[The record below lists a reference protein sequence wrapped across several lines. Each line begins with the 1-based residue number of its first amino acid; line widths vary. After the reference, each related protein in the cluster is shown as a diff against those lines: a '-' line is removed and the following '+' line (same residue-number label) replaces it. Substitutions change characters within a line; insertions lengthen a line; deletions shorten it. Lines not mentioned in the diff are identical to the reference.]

1 MKRKRHACG
10 IMAVGDGRLDGRQR
24 LNADSLMY
32 RPLAT
37 EPLASFIFP
46 DIGALHAIRLESYV
60 NLNFQEIDVHGFEI
74 YIVEQWAA
82 ERQISTVITSYTGN
96 SQDTIHAVQIALPTD
111 ASKWPKAL
119 RMYYENLMTFAQP
132 KDMPKGTLF
141 ITNLP
146 SVPSNLN
153 LLHVECG
160 DVRVIWKNFEV
171 NFNLKRLRCGGR
183 SALLL
188 CAPSKAAEDKF
199 SQLYKISMSS
209 AQRRQHLQVIDQE
222 SYTQV
227 RTIDLTDRYH
237 PVIELITLVQ
247 ISLGYFRLFNH
258 EKDGLLCEDTIMAI
272 NQWWDKYGKLYL
284 GMERPKNEG
293 PVGPTTITALI
304 SLVLSCYFKFK
315 VEDCVVSKDPFEES
329 QFFNSIHIFQKKYG
343 IVKGTGPLY
352 LDDKTLE
359 KLFKVCAKTSNTD
372 IFKFKKVVKS
382 TVQDIAGRGNP
393 MHLSNEILTSDLDVL
408 VKNIHGGSLG
418 LLWKNKGRPRRRLRE
433 LHDHPGFCDIRY
445 FRGNPDALL
454 EKQAICFMEMKEN
467 GTDSQDSSDDPE
479 KNFFDTGKLVRY
491 TSSNSSASA
500 SSMVCNYDKNKYAR
514 NFGINK
520 VYHEEYYRRHS
531 VPFANDD
538 THELADEEVPS
549 NHWRAN
555 CLYRSNSASQIQDV
569 VEPWTLPFDPSL
581 VKMARDLLKMKHKL
595 EAQQRMDEMTEGC
608 VDVSGKNSECL
619 KSRVAFGDLMNE
631 LQGVYQDCT
640 SRVGELDDKKQEV
653 ETKRTLLKGEMR
665 ELNSLSSKFQ
675 YDMRVIE
682 GRMRDVEDSVNHFEA
697 KLEAVQK
704 SLIENGLGIG
714 MAVDSLSDKAA
725 FDRCI
730 SELVHAR
737 NTKYEGVCLKMFSK
751 RFVRDIKEDVSKWG
765 SWFFTKLFYGHGN
778 TDNGIQ

>member
-1 MKRKRHACG
+1 
-10 IMAVGDGRLDGRQR
+10 MAVGDARLDGRHR
-24 LNADSLMY
+24 VNADTFMY

-37 EPLASFIFP
+37 EPLSSFIFP
-46 DIGALHAIRLESYV
+46 DIRALHAIRLESFV

-96 SQDTIHAVQIALPTD
+96 SQDTIHAVQVALPAD
-111 ASKWPKAL
+111 ASKWPEPL
-119 RMYYENLMTFAQP
+119 RMYYDNLMTFAQP
-132 KDMPKGTLF
+132 KDMPKGSLF

-146 SVPSNLN
+146 SVPSKLN

-199 SQLYKISMSS
+199 SQLYKISMCP
-209 AQRRQHLQVIDQE
+209 AQRRQHLQDVDQE
-222 SYTQV
+222 GYAHA

-237 PVIELITLVQ
+237 PVIELVTLVQ
-247 ISLGYFRLFNH
+247 ISLAYFRLFNH
-258 EKDGLLCEDTIMAI
+258 EKDGLLCEDTIVAI
-272 NQWWDKYGKLYL
+272 DQWWDKYGKIYL
-284 GMERPKNEG
+284 GMEKPKNES
-293 PVGPTTITALI
+293 PMGPTTVTALI

-315 VEDCVVSKDPFEES
+315 VEDCVMSKDPFEES
-329 QFFNSIHIFQKKYG
+329 HFFNSILIFQKKYG
-343 IVKGTGPLY
+343 LAKSTNSLY

-382 TVQDIAGRGNP
+382 TVQDIAGKGNP

-433 LHDHPGFCDIRY
+433 VREHPGFCDIRY

-467 GTDSQDSSDDPE
+467 GTDSQESSDDPE

-491 TSSNSSASA
+491 TSSNSSVSA

-520 VYHEEYYRRHS
+520 LYHEEYNRRHS
-531 VPFANDD
+531 VPFGIDD
-538 THELADEEVPS
+538 THENIDEEYPW
-549 NHWRAN
+549 NDWRSS
-555 CLYRSNSASQIQDV
+555 CLYRSNSISQVQDV
-569 VEPWTLPFDPSL
+569 VETWTLPFDPSL
-581 VKMARDLLKMKHKL
+581 VKMARDLSKIKNNL
-595 EAQQRMDEMTEGC
+595 ETWQGTDELTGKCSAGTEKGT
-608 VDVSGKNSECL
+608 ECD
-619 KSRVAFGDLMNE
+619 KSRVAFSDLMEE
-631 LQGVYQDCT
+631 LQNIYQDCT
-640 SRVGELDDKKQEV
+640 HRGAELDDKNQEV
-653 ETKRTLLKGEMR
+653 ETKQTLLKGEMR

-675 YDMRVIE
+675 YDMRVLE

-704 SLIENGLGIG
+704 SLIDNGLGIAT
-714 MAVDSLSDKAA
+714 AVDSLSDKAE

-751 RFVRDIKEDVSKWG
+751 RFVRDIKEDVSEWG
-765 SWFFTKLFYGHGN
+765 AWFFTKLFYGHGN
-778 TDNGIQ
+778 TDNGMQ

>member
-1 MKRKRHACG
+1 
-10 IMAVGDGRLDGRQR
+10 MAVGSSRLDGAQR
-24 LNADSLMY
+24 VNPDTFMY

-46 DIGALHAIRLESYV
+46 DIGALHAIHLESYV

-96 SQDTIHAVQIALPTD
+96 AQDTIHAVQVALPTD
-111 ASKWPKAL
+111 ASKWPETL
-119 RMYYENLMTFAQP
+119 RAYYENLMTFSQP

-171 NFNLKRLRCGGR
+171 NFDLKRLRCGGR

-199 SQLYKISMSS
+199 SQLYKISMSL
-209 AQRRQHLQVIDQE
+209 AQRRQYLQVVDHE
-222 SYTQV
+222 E
-227 RTIDLTDRYH
+227 RTIDLSSRYH
-237 PVIELITLVQ
+237 PVIELVTLVQ
-247 ISLGYFRLFNH
+247 ISLGYFRLFH
-258 EKDGLLCEDTIMAI
+258 RGKDGLLCADTISAI
-272 NQWWDKYGKLYL
+272 DKWWEKYGKFYL

-293 PVGPTTITALI
+293 PVGPTTVTALI
-304 SLVLSCYFKFK
+304 SLVLSCYFKLK
-315 VEDCVVSKDPFEES
+315 VEDCILSKDPFEET

-343 IVKGTGPLY
+343 IATGSHSLY
-352 LDDKTLE
+352 LDEKTLE

-382 TVQDIAGRGNP
+382 TVQDIAGKGNP
-393 MHLSNEILTSDLDVL
+393 LHLSNEILTSDLDVL
-408 VKNIHGGSLG
+408 VKNIHGGPLG
-418 LLWKNKGRPRRRLRE
+418 LLWKNKGRPRRLLRE
-433 LHDHPGFCDIRY
+433 LRENSFCDIRY

-454 EKQAICFMEMKEN
+454 EKQAICFMELKEN
-467 GTDSQDSSDDPE
+467 ATGSQDSSDDAE
-479 KNFFDTGKLVRY
+479 KKFFDSGSLVRY
-491 TSSNSSASA
+491 TSSNSSVSA
-500 SSMVCNYDKNKYAR
+500 SSMFCNYDKNKYAR

-520 VYHEEYYRRHS
+520 VYHEEYYRRNS
-531 VPFANDD
+531 FPFAEDG
-538 THELADEEVPS
+538 THDVTEDETATNS
-549 NHWRAN
+549 RNSN
-555 CLYRSNSASQIQDV
+555 CLYRSNSVSQIQDV
-569 VEPWTLPFDPSL
+569 VDTWTLPFDPSL
-581 VKMARDLLKMKHKL
+581 VKMARDLLKMKYEV
-595 EAQQRMDEMTEGC
+595 EAQQSANDGPEGC
-608 VDVSGKNSECL
+608 DESSVKNLGCN
-619 KSRVAFGDLMNE
+619 KKKAPFNDLMND
-631 LQGVYQDCT
+631 LQSVYQDCT
-640 SRVGELDDKKQEV
+640 YRVGELDDKNQEV
-653 ETKRTLLKGEMR
+653 ETKETLLKGEMR

-675 YDMRVIE
+675 YDMRVLE

-704 SLIENGLGIG
+704 SLIENGLGIAT
-714 MAVDSLSDKAA
+714 AVDSLSDKAE

-730 SELVHAR
+730 SELVNTR

-751 RFVRDIKEDVSKWG
+751 RFIHDIVEDVSQWG

-778 TDNGIQ
+778 TNNGMH